1 MIFQKLL
8 LSLMEVFMEKLAK
21 IDEKF
26 YIKTIHNDIY
36 LNDNAVWVSTSIN
49 ADEIISLK
57 SNLNVFNNY
66 KKIKNSVSPVY
77 RL

>member
-8 LSLMEVFMEKLAK
+8 LSLMEVFMEKTAK
-21 IDEKF
+21 INEKF

-57 SNLNVFNNY
+57 SNLDIFNNY
-66 KKIKNSVSPVY
+66 KKSRIQLVN
-77 RL
+77 L